1 MSTTEA
7 GSLAGQGTSHRVSR
21 LLMVVAIGAFV
32 AAGWLLTK
40 DVYSD
45 TSARYEKG
53 PTGFE
58 TTSPSRC
65 GAAYDVIWL
74 EGDGFMGG
82 EPPVNQSVL
91 NKECVQKAGTRV
103 SVAMLLTGGGV
114 VLLGGAGWSARRRL
128 SSER

>member
-1 MSTTEA
+1 
-7 GSLAGQGTSHRVSR
+7 
-21 LLMVVAIGAFV
+21 VVAIGAFV